1 MDNNRCTSGKTVLKV
16 TGKAGALLQV
26 SNPSAREV
34 EEDRPTELTGQLA
47 GFYSTCHLVCL
58 VSHFPDEKLR
68 YERV

>member
-1 MDNNRCTSGKTVLKV
+1 MENNGCTSGKTLLKV
-16 TGKAGALLQV
+16 TGKALLQV
-26 SNPSAREV
+26 SNPSEREV
-34 EEDRPTELTGQLA
+34 EEDRPAELTGQLA